1 MTKTERIQ
9 KFVASSGKY
18 SRREVE
24 RLVVEGKVRVNG
36 VVVTTLGFKVDPTRD
51 HIEVRGHSIPQS
63 QLQEKTYILMNKP
76 RHVIVTRHDPEDRET
91 IYDLLPKE
99 HHNLKPVGRLDYL
112 SQGALIVTN
121 DGDLILKLTHPR
133 YHLEK
138 VYEVKVVPHPDEKQL
153 NRLRQGII
161 IDGKRT
167 LPAKIDILRTHDTST
182 RLRFTLIE
190 GRNRQIRDMCQMVG
204 LTVKEIFRIAIGPI
218 NLKNLRSGRFRKL
231 SPSEM
236 RALNKELAQ
245 SS

>member
-1 MTKTERIQ
+1 MKTERIQ
-9 KFVASSGKY
+9 KFVAASGKF

-36 VVVTTLGFKVDPTRD
+36 AVVSTLGFKVDPHQDR
-51 HIEVRGHSIPQS
+51 IEVRGHLIPQS
-63 QLQEKTYILMNKP
+63 QLQEKTYLLLNKP

-99 HHNLKPVGRLDYL
+99 HHHLKPVGRLDYL
-112 SQGALIVTN
+112 SQGALIITN

-138 VYEVKVVPHPDEKQL
+138 IYEVKVVPHPDEKQL
-153 NRLRQGII
+153 NRLRRGVIV
-161 IDGKRT
+161 DGKRT
-167 LPAKIDILRTHDTST
+167 LPAKIDILHTHDTST

-190 GRNRQIRDMCQMVG
+190 GRNRQIRNMCQVVG

-236 RALNKELAQ
+236 RALNKELRQ